1 MMRTTISLHEST
13 FKKVKELSRK
23 MNTTLGDIITELL
36 NIGLNKK
43 RAQLKKPKKKFILK
57 TFSLGKPKVPLEDK
71 EALYALLDKGN
82 Q

>member
-23 MNTTLGDIITELL
+23 MNTTLGDTITELL

-43 RAQLKKPKKKFILK
+43 REQLKKPKKKLTLK